1 MTVPGLAAESPDGL
15 GRMYRRSLADEPSVP
30 SITTVIAQQP
40 LDLDGWRSYMAARH
54 LADHPELRGALENPA
69 RIRQLVRTAVDAS
82 EEYARAAAQRGD
94 RVHSFAEQLA
104 LRALGRPHQLAEA
117 RELLRSHGEEGFAL
131 SVERWW
137 ENFDVEPIAAEQTVW
152 NTSLGY
158 AGTLDLI
165 ARINGRICLVDYKTK
180 GTTRDGR
187 VKPPDDKVA
196 MQLVAGMKA
205 EESLV
210 EPVAGE
216 WEPWKFGE
224 DPLLIAVAV
233 GETEFAA
240 VRVNPELRRHH
251 WITFCGLRRVW
262 EARVGVA
269 GAGRTLLPLAPPPRS
284 VQPARGLGEPVAPPA
299 TAVAGD

>member
-1 MTVPGLAAESPDGL
+1 MTVPGLAAESPNGL
-15 GRMYRRSLADEPSVP
+15 GRMYRRSLSADPSVP

-54 LADHPELRGALENPA
+54 LADHPELRTALDSPA

-94 RVHSFAEQLA
+94 RVHAFAEQLA
-104 LRALGRPHQLAEA
+104 LRELGRPHQLAEA
-117 RELLRSHGEEGFAL
+117 RDLLRSHGEEGFAV

-137 ENFDVEPIAAEQTVW
+137 ESFGVEPIAAEQTVW

-158 AGTLDLI
+158 AGTLDLV

-187 VKPPDDKVA
+187 VKPPDEKVA

-205 EESLV
+205 EESVLD
-210 EPVAGE
+210 PAAGE
-216 WEPWKFGE
+216 WEPWKYGE

-240 VRVNPELRRHH
+240 VRVNPEVRRHH
-251 WITFCGLRRVW
+251 WVTFCGLRRVW
-262 EARVGVA
+262 EARVEVA
-269 GAGRTLLPLAPPPRS
+269 AAGRTLLPLPPPPPRVQLTREPLPTTPPPS
-284 VQPARGLGEPVAPPA
+284 VETV
-299 TAVAGD
+299 GD

>member
-1 MTVPGLAAESPDGL
+1 MTVPGLAAESPDGF
-15 GRMYRRSLADEPSVP
+15 GRMYRRSLSVEPTVP

-54 LADHPELRGALENPA
+54 VADHPELRDALDSPD

-82 EEYARAAAQRGD
+82 EVYAKSAAQRGD
-94 RVHSFAEQLA
+94 RVHTFAEQLA
-104 LRALGRPHQLAEA
+104 LRALGRPHRLDDA
-117 RELLRSHGEEGFAL
+117 REDLRSQGEEAFAL

-137 ENFDVEPIAAEQTVW
+137 ESFGVEPIAPELTVW
-152 NTSLGY
+152 NTTVGY
-158 AGTLDLI
+158 AGTLDLV
-165 ARINGRICLVDYKTK
+165 ARINGRVCVVDYKTK

-210 EPVAGE
+210 NAAAGE
-216 WEPWKFGE
+216 WEPWKYGE
-224 DPLLIAVAV
+224 DPILIAVAV

-240 VRVNPELRRHH
+240 VRVNPEVRKFH
-251 WITFCGLRRVW
+251 WQTFCRLRRVW
-262 EARVGVA
+262 AARVEA
-269 GAGRTLLPLAPPPRS
+269 ASAGRTLLPLPPPTRAAEAGEPDVSLAPPSS
-284 VQPARGLGEPVAPPA
+284 VTP
-299 TAVAGD
+299 D